1 MRIQKQLATVLIV
14 SCIVLLAC
22 GLTHARSRFACDEPD
37 PASLCTAD
45 NTCGSA
51 TNPCTVN
58 ITKSGS
64 SANVRPSVPNA
75 RNNQLFCV
83 KKGTTVIWMTS
94 NRNTGFMISFGTDSP
109 FIPDDPI
116 IGGANKQ
123 VTVKANTPGCFRYD
137 AGAFFPGAIFGMSGG
152 TNPELI
158 ILP

>member
-1 MRIQKQLATVLIV
+1 MRTQKQLATVLIV

-22 GLTHARSRFACDEPD
+22 GLTQARSRFACNEPD

-109 FIPDDPI
+109 FEPDDPI

-123 VTVKANTPGCFRYD
+123 VTVKAAVPGCFKYD
-137 AGAFFPGAIFGMSGG
+137 VGAFYSGAIYGMGG
-152 TNPELI
+152 GSKPELV

>member
-1 MRIQKQLATVLIV
+1 MRNQKQLATILIV
-14 SCIVLLAC
+14 TCIVLLSP
-22 GLTHARSRFACDEPD
+22 GLAQARSRFACNEPD

-83 KKGTTVIWMTS
+83 KKGTKVIWMTS

-109 FIPDDPI
+109 FEPDDSI
-116 IGGANKQ
+116 VGGANRQ
-123 VTVKANTPGCFRYD
+123 ITVTAAVPGCYRYD
-137 AGAFFPGAIFGMSGG
+137 AGAFFPGAIYGMSGG

>member
-1 MRIQKQLATVLIV
+1 MRTQKRIATTLIV
-14 SCIVLLAC
+14 VCIVLLAC
-22 GLTHARSRFACDEPD
+22 GLAQARSRFACNEPD
-37 PASLCTAD
+37 RASLCTAD

-109 FIPDDPI
+109 FEPDDPI
-116 IGGANKQ
+116 VGGANKQ
-123 VTVKANTPGCFRYD
+123 VTVKAAVPGCFKYD
-137 AGAFFPGAIFGMSGG
+137 AGAFYSGATYGMSGG
-152 TNPELI
+152 TKPELV

>member
-1 MRIQKQLATVLIV
+1 MRIQKQISTILIV
-14 SCIVLLAC
+14 SCMVLLAC
-22 GLTHARSRFACDEPD
+22 GLAQARSRFACDEPD
-37 PASLCTAD
+37 PASLCNEA

-109 FIPDDPI
+109 FEPDGPI

-123 VTVKANTPGCFRYD
+123 VTVKAATPGCFRYD